1 MPLIHSPESGLNKTS
16 RCYTTNCWCACCR
29 DILIQTIVHTM
40 TVSFWTH
47 QLFAELQQKSHMK
60 ISRGPSELTVFFY
73 LGLFSH
79 ECQCAHQLICPKIYQ
94 INSIVIIF
102 FLFFSNLITQTEILR
117 LSIQILQTQIVLLQK
132 WPHSHIVIAWCL
144 HYHGHMTWDM
154 F

>member
-1 MPLIHSPESGLNKTS
+1 
-16 RCYTTNCWCACCR
+16 
-29 DILIQTIVHTM
+29 
-40 TVSFWTH
+40 
-47 QLFAELQQKSHMK
+47 MK

-154 F
+154 FLKNPKTDQVQQQHCLYIIIVTHAVDLYRQQIRKLKHKV